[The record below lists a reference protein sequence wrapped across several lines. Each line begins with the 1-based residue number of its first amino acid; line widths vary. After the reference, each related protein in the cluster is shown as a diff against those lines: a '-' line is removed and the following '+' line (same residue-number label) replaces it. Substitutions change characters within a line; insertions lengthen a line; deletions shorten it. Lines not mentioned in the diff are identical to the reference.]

1 MANAQIVDF
10 PIVYCNESFCK
21 ISGYNRAEVMQK
33 SCRCSFMYGEL
44 TDKETIARIE
54 ECLEGQICDQFEILL
69 YKKNKTPLWLLLQ
82 IAPIKNERDLVV
94 LFLLTFRDITALKQP
109 IETDDVKGGL
119 SKFAKLARSVTRS
132 RSVLVSQFSS
142 HLPALKDST
151 LPVATK
157 QSHLGHRRREIYGVA
172 TGGRDVVA
180 GPAAAGG
187 LMVLSTPMM
196 SLSGDVMP
204 QYRQEAPKTPPHI
217 LLHYCAFKAIWDWI
231 ILCLTFYTAIMVP
244 YNVAFK
250 NKTSEDVFLLV
261 VDTIVDVIF
270 FIDIVLNFHTTF
282 VGAGGEVVSDPK
294 VIRMNYLKSWFIID
308 LLSCLPYDVFNAF
321 DHDEDGIGSLFS
333 ALKVVRLLRLG
344 RVVRKLDRYLEYG
357 AAMLILLLCFYML
370 VAHWL
375 ACVWYSIG
383 RSDADAGV
391 QYSWLW
397 KLANVTQSPYSYLW
411 TNASTAPE
419 LVAGPPR
426 RTMYV
431 TALYFTM
438 TCMTS
443 VGFGNVAAETD
454 NEKIFTICMMIIA
467 ALLYATIFGHV
478 TTIIQ
483 QMTSATA
490 KYHDMLNNVREFMKL
505 HEVPKALSERVMDYV
520 VSTWAMTKGLDTD
533 KVLNY
538 CPKDMKADICVHLNR
553 KVFNEHPA
561 FRLAS
566 DGCLRALA
574 MHFTMSHSAPGDLL
588 YHTGE
593 SIDSLCFIVTGS
605 LEVIQDDE
613 VVAILG
619 KGDVFGDSFWKDSAV
634 GQSAANVRALTYCD
648 LHTIKRDKLLEV
660 LDFYQAFANSFARNL
675 ILTYNLRHRLIFR
688 KVADVRREKELAER
702 RKNEPQLDQSQ
713 DHLVRKIFSRFKTDG
728 EPQISISQIARASN
742 RSNQDSDEE
751 LTVSVLPPWPSFRFR
766 RERHAADVEKG
777 DEKEEKISSGS
788 LVRKVVAAPAEPEA
802 SGPGRPRA
810 SKWGRLLGS
819 SSLDSGSDGG
829 SGPETFKRSL
839 SHRGDSGGGGSG
851 SRFGG
856 GGSGGP
862 SSMMVGGLGVGLSS
876 GGVGSNKV
884 FPKLGKLTGVTIEE
898 DVESKEMSSG
908 GGGSST
914 ALALHDSSKQSALQM
929 RRLESYDGGL
939 IGQSGHD
946 REILAAVL
954 EVKVDLKLEVQRV
967 NQRLAK
973 IEDLLAQIVT
983 RLPAPTT
990 PVTPSPTPTPT
1001 PSPVP
1006 PPAPPPANLL
1016 MTTGSSPFALA
1027 LARSQ
1032 AAAVA
1037 GPSGMSSSSGAGS
1050 PQQQLTCSGGGGQG
1064 PTSPQTPTSAQASS
1078 SSPDSRPPSVSA
1090 TTQTSARERNWVLI
1104 RNWVRAGVL
1113 YRHKCEPSPST
1124 TPKEKEPQHHHQQQ
1138 QPTPSTPGCSSFA
1151 TTASSSST
1159 SSPALTAS
1167 QQISVIAASSPSRA
1181 HQQLQISASSAMS
1194 SPSITRSPGSKAPTP
1209 PPHHPHHAH
1218 HHHHHHQ
1225 YHQYGGSTLQ
1235 QQPITTTT
1243 TTTSSSSS
1251 GAGGGGGVR
1260 EPLLERLLSH
1270 HRQQQQQQ
1278 QETAADQQPSTSYGG
1293 GGDGQATLGA
1303 TSSTSSSGALGPLLL
1318 RKRRSKSRSK
1328 GAAPL
1333 APLASQPVSPTEPTE
1348 TTQMLP
1354 PEPSGPGGDDGA
1366 GAGGGGGDEPMLRPS
1381 SSSATRTPTGT
1392 SASEEPPKKRQ
1403 APRPNREYL

>member
-1 MANAQIVDF
+1 MTDDPSIFADSSFLLANAQIVDF
-10 PIVYCNESFCK
+10 PIVYCNESFVK
-21 ISGYNRAEVMQK
+21 ISGYNRAEVRVMQK
-33 SCRCSFMYGEL
+33 SCRCGFMYGEL

-54 ECLEGQICDQFEILL
+54 ECLEGQIHDQFEILL
-69 YKKNKTPLWLLLQ
+69 YKKTKTPLWLLLQ

-109 IETDDVKGGL
+109 IETDDSKGGL

-142 HLPALKDST
+142 HLPALKDT
-151 LPVATK
+151 PVPTTAK
-157 QSHLGHRRREIYGVA
+157 QSHLGHMI
-172 TGGRDVVA
+172 
-180 GPAAAGG
+180 
-187 LMVLSTPMM
+187 

-250 NKTSEDVFLLV
+250 NKTSEDVSLLV
-261 VDTIVDVIF
+261 VDSIVDVIF

-294 VIRMNYLKSWFIID
+294 VIRMNYLKSWFVID

-375 ACVWYSIG
+375 ACIWYSIG
-383 RSDADAGV
+383 RSDADNGV

-419 LVAGPPR
+419 LVAGPSR

-443 VGFGNVAAETD
+443 VGFGNVAAESD

-619 KGDVFGDSFWKDSAV
+619 KGDVFGDSFWTNPTI

-648 LHTIKRDKLLEV
+648 LHTIKRDRLLEV

-675 ILTYNLRHRLIFR
+675 ILTYNLSHRLIFR

-702 RKNEPQLDQSQ
+702 RKNEPQLDQAQ
-713 DHLVRKIFSRFKTDG
+713 DHLVRKIFSRFKSDG
-728 EPQISISQIARASN
+728 ESPIGVTRTVSGRSQ
-742 RSNQDSDEE
+742 QDSDEE
-751 LTVSVLPPWPSFRFR
+751 LTVNVLPPWPSFRFR
-766 RERHAADVEKG
+766 REKHTADIEKG
-777 DEKEEKISSGS
+777 DSKEAKDGETSHAKRLSTAEEGGTT
-788 LVRKVVAAPAEPEA
+788 VAKTR
-802 SGPGRPRA
+802 PG
-810 SKWGRLLGS
+810 KWGRLLGS
-819 SSLDSGSDGG
+819 SSLDTGSESGTVGD
-829 SGPETFKRSL
+829 TFKRSL
-839 SHRGDSGGGGSG
+839 SARDS
-851 SRFGG
+851 R
-856 GGSGGP
+856 P
-862 SSMMVGGLGVGLSS
+862 SSSA
-876 GGVGSNKV
+876 NKV
-884 FPKLGKLTGVTIEE
+884 FPKLGKLGGTIEE
-898 DVESKEMSSG
+898 G
-908 GGGSST
+908 GDNENQKDAQPQQAQQQQQQQQQILSV
-914 ALALHDSSKQSALQM
+914 DSKQLQL

-939 IGQSGHD
+939 ITQQPSHE

-973 IEDLLAQIVT
+973 IEDMLQALMNK
-983 RLPAPTT
+983 LP
-990 PVTPSPTPTPT
+990 
-1001 PSPVP
+1001 
-1006 PPAPPPANLL
+1006 
-1016 MTTGSSPFALA
+1016 
-1027 LARSQ
+1027 
-1032 AAAVA
+1032 VA
-1037 GPSGMSSSSGAGS
+1037 GSGTSSSGGS
-1050 PQQQLTCSGGGGQG
+1050 SGSSQQQKIPSFGLSGVQSQ
-1064 PTSPQTPTSAQASS
+1064 SPVISSAVTLVQ
-1078 SSPDSRPPSVSA
+1078 SA
-1090 TTQTSARERNWVLI
+1090 TQTNE
-1104 RNWVRAGVL
+1104 
-1113 YRHKCEPSPST
+1113 YKPSIATTSTST
-1124 TPKEKEPQHHHQQQ
+1124 TPSEGYREQSTATERMSKSGQEHH
-1138 QPTPSTPGCSSFA
+1138 
-1151 TTASSSST
+1151 
-1159 SSPALTAS
+1159 
-1167 QQISVIAASSPSRA
+1167 
-1181 HQQLQISASSAMS
+1181 
-1194 SPSITRSPGSKAPTP
+1194 
-1209 PPHHPHHAH
+1209 H

-1225 YHQYGGSTLQ
+1225 
-1235 QQPITTTT
+1235 
-1243 TTTSSSSS
+1243 SSSSRD
-1251 GAGGGGGVR
+1251 VNK
-1260 EPLLERLLSH
+1260 ELLERLT
-1270 HRQQQQQQ
+1270 Q
-1278 QETAADQQPSTSYGG
+1278 ASTSR
-1293 GGDGQATLGA
+1293 GDD
-1303 TSSTSSSGALGPLLL
+1303 SNALGPLIL
-1318 RKRRSKSRSK
+1318 RKRRSKSRNK

-1333 APLASQPVSPTEPTE
+1333 APLATQPMSPSEATE
-1348 TTQMLP
+1348 TTQMLECTDDRDLSGGPTDRTVADRTAERSDRKRP
-1354 PEPSGPGGDDGA
+1354 P
-1366 GAGGGGGDEPMLRPS
+1366 
-1381 SSSATRTPTGT
+1381 
-1392 SASEEPPKKRQ
+1392 
-1403 APRPNREYL
+1403 PRPREYL

>member
-1 MANAQIVDF
+1 MPGGRRGLVAPQNTFLENIIRRSSSQPDSSFLLANAQIVDF

-33 SCRCSFMYGEL
+33 SCRCGFMYGEL
-44 TDKETIARIE
+44 TDKDTIARIE
-54 ECLEGQICDQFEILL
+54 ECLEGQIHDQFEILL

-109 IETDDVKGGL
+109 IEADDSKGGL

-142 HLPALKDST
+142 HLPALKDT
-151 LPVATK
+151 ALPTTAK
-157 QSHLGHRRREIYGVA
+157 QSHLAH
-172 TGGRDVVA
+172 
-180 GPAAAGG
+180 
-187 LMVLSTPMM
+187 MM

-250 NKTSEDVFLLV
+250 NKTSEDVSLLV
-261 VDTIVDVIF
+261 VDSIVDVIF

-282 VGAGGEVVSDPK
+282 VGPGGEVVSDPK

-375 ACVWYSIG
+375 ACVWYVTLRYSIG
-383 RSDADAGV
+383 RSDADNGV

-411 TNASTAPE
+411 TNTSTAPE
-419 LVAGPPR
+419 LIAGPSR

-619 KGDVFGDSFWKDSAV
+619 KGDVFGDSFWTNPSV

-648 LHTIKRDKLLEV
+648 LHTIKRDRLLEV

-675 ILTYNLRHRLIFR
+675 VLTYNLSHRLIFR

-702 RKNEPQLDQSQ
+702 RKNEPQLDQAQ

-728 EPQISISQIARASN
+728 DAQIGVSRAANGRSQ
-742 RSNQDSDEE
+742 QDSDEE
-751 LTVSVLPPWPSFRFR
+751 LTVNVLPPWPSFRFR
-766 RERHAADVEKG
+766 RERHNADVEKG
-777 DEKEEKISSGS
+777 DGKDGKDGKEGESSHA
-788 LVRKVVAAPAEPEA
+788 RKLSTADENTAVK
-802 SGPGRPRA
+802 GRA
-810 SKWGRLLGS
+810 GKWGRLLGS
-819 SSLDSGSDGG
+819 SSLDSGSETGTGVD
-829 SGPETFKRSL
+829 TFKRSL
-839 SHRGDSGGGGSG
+839 SARDT
-851 SRFGG
+851 R
-856 GGSGGP
+856 P
-862 SSMMVGGLGVGLSS
+862 SSSA
-876 GGVGSNKV
+876 GSNKV
-884 FPKLGKLTGVTIEE
+884 FPKFGKLTGTIEE
-898 DVESKEMSSG
+898 SGDAENVKE
-908 GGGSST
+908 T
-914 ALALHDSSKQSALQM
+914 QQQQQNAADSKQLQL
-929 RRLESYDGGL
+929 RRLESYDDGL
-939 IGQSGHD
+939 ITTQPSHD

-973 IEDLLAQIVT
+973 IEDMLQTLMT
-983 RLPAPTT
+983 RLPAAT
-990 PVTPSPTPTPT
+990 PPQQKGSNNFSTGGSG
-1001 PSPVP
+1001 
-1006 PPAPPPANLL
+1006 
-1016 MTTGSSPFALA
+1016 GSS
-1027 LARSQ
+1027 Q
-1032 AAAVA
+1032 I
-1037 GPSGMSSSSGAGS
+1037 
-1050 PQQQLTCSGGGGQG
+1050 Q
-1064 PTSPQTPTSAQASS
+1064 PTSQPQ
-1078 SSPDSRPPSVSA
+1078 
-1090 TTQTSARERNWVLI
+1090 
-1104 RNWVRAGVL
+1104 
-1113 YRHKCEPSPST
+1113 
-1124 TPKEKEPQHHHQQQ
+1124 
-1138 QPTPSTPGCSSFA
+1138 
-1151 TTASSSST
+1151 ST
-1159 SSPALTAS
+1159 SSCQQGSQATQTPGGSTEQKISIATAS
-1167 QQISVIAASSPSRA
+1167 TSTTEGYREQGTTTERSSK
-1181 HQQLQISASSAMS
+1181 LQE
-1194 SPSITRSPGSKAPTP
+1194 
-1209 PPHHPHHAH
+1209 HHH

-1225 YHQYGGSTLQ
+1225 SQ
-1235 QQPITTTT
+1235 QSDRLKDSSSDYK
-1243 TTTSSSSS
+1243 TSS
-1251 GAGGGGGVR
+1251 R
-1260 EPLLERLLSH
+1260 EMSKELLERLA
-1270 HRQQQQQQ
+1270 Q
-1278 QETAADQQPSTSYGG
+1278 ASTSR
-1293 GGDGQATLGA
+1293 GDDG
-1303 TSSTSSSGALGPLLL
+1303 TSLGPLIL
-1318 RKRRSKSRSK
+1318 RKRRSKSRNK

-1333 APLASQPVSPTEPTE
+1333 APLASQPISPSEATE
-1348 TTQMLP
+1348 TTQMLECTDDREQNTTTTDRSDRSDRKRP
-1354 PEPSGPGGDDGA
+1354 P
-1366 GAGGGGGDEPMLRPS
+1366 
-1381 SSSATRTPTGT
+1381 
-1392 SASEEPPKKRQ
+1392 
-1403 APRPNREYL
+1403 PRPREYL

>member
-1 MANAQIVDF
+1 
-10 PIVYCNESFCK
+10 
-21 ISGYNRAEVMQK
+21 MQK
-33 SCRCSFMYGEL
+33 SCRCGFMYGEL
-44 TDKETIARIE
+44 TDKDTIARIE
-54 ECLEGQICDQFEILL
+54 ECLEGQIHDQFEILL

-109 IETDDVKGGL
+109 IEADDSKGGL

-142 HLPALKDST
+142 HLPALKDT
-151 LPVATK
+151 ALPTTAK
-157 QSHLGHRRREIYGVA
+157 QSHLAH
-172 TGGRDVVA
+172 
-180 GPAAAGG
+180 
-187 LMVLSTPMM
+187 MM

-250 NKTSEDVFLLV
+250 NKTSEDVSLLV
-261 VDTIVDVIF
+261 VDSIVDVIF

-282 VGAGGEVVSDPK
+282 VGPGGEVVSDPK

-375 ACVWYSIG
+375 ACVWYVTLRYSIG
-383 RSDADAGV
+383 RSDADNGV

-411 TNASTAPE
+411 TNTSTAPE
-419 LVAGPPR
+419 LIAGPSR

-619 KGDVFGDSFWKDSAV
+619 KGDVFGDSFWTNPSV

-648 LHTIKRDKLLEV
+648 LHTIKRDRLLEV

-675 ILTYNLRHRLIFR
+675 VLTYNLSHRLIFR

-702 RKNEPQLDQSQ
+702 RKNEPQLDQAQ

-728 EPQISISQIARASN
+728 DAQIGVSRAANGRSQ
-742 RSNQDSDEE
+742 QDSDEE
-751 LTVSVLPPWPSFRFR
+751 LTVNVLPPWPSFRFR
-766 RERHAADVEKG
+766 RERHNADVEKG
-777 DEKEEKISSGS
+777 DGKDGKDGKEGESSHA
-788 LVRKVVAAPAEPEA
+788 RKLSTADENIAVK
-802 SGPGRPRA
+802 GRA
-810 SKWGRLLGS
+810 GKWGRLLGS
-819 SSLDSGSDGG
+819 SSLDSGSETGTGVD
-829 SGPETFKRSL
+829 TFKRSL
-839 SHRGDSGGGGSG
+839 SARDT
-851 SRFGG
+851 R
-856 GGSGGP
+856 P
-862 SSMMVGGLGVGLSS
+862 SSSA
-876 GGVGSNKV
+876 GSNKV
-884 FPKLGKLTGVTIEE
+884 FPKFGKLTGTIEE
-898 DVESKEMSSG
+898 SGDAENVKE
-908 GGGSST
+908 T
-914 ALALHDSSKQSALQM
+914 QQQQQNAADSKQLQL
-929 RRLESYDGGL
+929 RRLESYDDGL
-939 IGQSGHD
+939 ITTQPSHD

-973 IEDLLAQIVT
+973 IEDMLQTLMT
-983 RLPAPTT
+983 RLPAAT
-990 PVTPSPTPTPT
+990 PPQQKGSNNFSTGGSG
-1001 PSPVP
+1001 
-1006 PPAPPPANLL
+1006 
-1016 MTTGSSPFALA
+1016 GSS
-1027 LARSQ
+1027 Q
-1032 AAAVA
+1032 I
-1037 GPSGMSSSSGAGS
+1037 
-1050 PQQQLTCSGGGGQG
+1050 Q
-1064 PTSPQTPTSAQASS
+1064 PTSQPQ
-1078 SSPDSRPPSVSA
+1078 
-1090 TTQTSARERNWVLI
+1090 
-1104 RNWVRAGVL
+1104 
-1113 YRHKCEPSPST
+1113 
-1124 TPKEKEPQHHHQQQ
+1124 
-1138 QPTPSTPGCSSFA
+1138 
-1151 TTASSSST
+1151 
-1159 SSPALTAS
+1159 
-1167 QQISVIAASSPSRA
+1167 
-1181 HQQLQISASSAMS
+1181 SASSCQQGSQATQTPGGSTEQKISIATASTSTTEGYREQGTTTERS
-1194 SPSITRSPGSKAPTP
+1194 SKSQE
-1209 PPHHPHHAH
+1209 HHH

-1225 YHQYGGSTLQ
+1225 SQ
-1235 QQPITTTT
+1235 QSDRLKDSSSDYK
-1243 TTTSSSSS
+1243 TSS
-1251 GAGGGGGVR
+1251 R
-1260 EPLLERLLSH
+1260 EMSKELLERLA
-1270 HRQQQQQQ
+1270 Q
-1278 QETAADQQPSTSYGG
+1278 ASTSR
-1293 GGDGQATLGA
+1293 GDDG
-1303 TSSTSSSGALGPLLL
+1303 TSLGPLIL
-1318 RKRRSKSRSK
+1318 RKRRSKSRNK

-1333 APLASQPVSPTEPTE
+1333 APLASQPISPSEATE
-1348 TTQMLP
+1348 TTQMLECTDDREQNTTATDRSDRSDRKRP
-1354 PEPSGPGGDDGA
+1354 P
-1366 GAGGGGGDEPMLRPS
+1366 
-1381 SSSATRTPTGT
+1381 
-1392 SASEEPPKKRQ
+1392 
-1403 APRPNREYL
+1403 PRPREYL

>member
-1 MANAQIVDF
+1 MPGGRRGLVAPQNTFLENIIRRSSSQPDSSFLLANAQIVDF

-33 SCRCSFMYGEL
+33 SCRCGFMYGEL

-54 ECLEGQICDQFEILL
+54 ECLEGQIHDQFEILL

-109 IETDDVKGGL
+109 IEADDSKGGL
-119 SKFAKLARSVTRS
+119 SKFAKLARTVTRS

-142 HLPALKDST
+142 HLPALKDSA
-151 LPVATK
+151 LPTTTK
-157 QSHLGHRRREIYGVA
+157 QSHLAHML
-172 TGGRDVVA
+172 T
-180 GPAAAGG
+180 
-187 LMVLSTPMM
+187 
-196 SLSGDVMP
+196 LSGDVMP

-250 NKTSEDVFLLV
+250 NKTSEDVSLLV
-261 VDTIVDVIF
+261 VDSIVDVIF

-282 VGAGGEVVSDPK
+282 VGPGGEVVSDPK
-294 VIRMNYLKSWFIID
+294 VIRMNYLKSWFVID

-383 RSDADAGV
+383 RSDADNGV

-411 TNASTAPE
+411 TNTSTAPE
-419 LVAGPPR
+419 LVAGPSR

-593 SIDSLCFIVTGS
+593 SIDSLCFIITGS
-605 LEVIQDDE
+605 LEVIQDEE

-619 KGDVFGDSFWKDSAV
+619 KGDVFGDSFWTNPSV

-648 LHTIKRDKLLEV
+648 LHTIKRDRLLEV

-675 ILTYNLRHRLIFR
+675 VLTYNLSHRLIFR

-702 RKNEPQLDQSQ
+702 RKNEPQMDQAQ
-713 DHLVRKIFSRFKTDG
+713 DHLVRKIFSRF
-728 EPQISISQIARASN
+728 
-742 RSNQDSDEE
+742 
-751 LTVSVLPPWPSFRFR
+751 R
-766 RERHAADVEKG
+766 RERHTADVEKG
-777 DEKEEKISSGS
+777 DGKDAKDGKEGESSHS
-788 LVRKVVAAPAEPEA
+788 RKLSTADENTAAK
-802 SGPGRPRA
+802 PRTG
-810 SKWGRLLGS
+810 KWGRLLGS
-819 SSLDSGSDGG
+819 ASLDSGSDTG
-829 SGPETFKRSL
+829 SGADTFKRSL
-839 SHRGDSGGGGSG
+839 SARDA
-851 SRFGG
+851 R
-856 GGSGGP
+856 P
-862 SSMMVGGLGVGLSS
+862 SSS
-876 GGVGSNKV
+876 GGSNKV
-884 FPKLGKLTGVTIEE
+884 FPKFGKLAGTIEE
-898 DVESKEMSSG
+898 SGDGESGKEISQQPQQPQPPQPS
-908 GGGSST
+908 
-914 ALALHDSSKQSALQM
+914 AADSKQLQL
-929 RRLESYDGGL
+929 RRLESYDDGL
-939 IGQSGHD
+939 ITSQPSHD

-973 IEDLLAQIVT
+973 IEDMLQMLLT
-983 RLPAPTT
+983 RMPTI
-990 PVTPSPTPTPT
+990 SPQQQQQKPGG
-1001 PSPVP
+1001 
-1006 PPAPPPANLL
+1006 NN
-1016 MTTGSSPFALA
+1016 G
-1027 LARSQ
+1027 
-1032 AAAVA
+1032 
-1037 GPSGMSSSSGAGS
+1037 SSGAGQPS
-1050 PQQQLTCSGGGGQG
+1050 SQAPSSQQGS
-1064 PTSPQTPTSAQASS
+1064 QA
-1078 SSPDSRPPSVSA
+1078 
-1090 TTQTSARERNWVLI
+1090 TQTTGGNGIGEQKLSIA
-1104 RNWVRAGVL
+1104 
-1113 YRHKCEPSPST
+1113 
-1124 TPKEKEPQHHHQQQ
+1124 
-1138 QPTPSTPGCSSFA
+1138 
-1151 TTASSSST
+1151 TASTSTMAGEGYREQGTTTERSSK
-1159 SSPALTAS
+1159 S
-1167 QQISVIAASSPSRA
+1167 QE
-1181 HQQLQISASSAMS
+1181 
-1194 SPSITRSPGSKAPTP
+1194 
-1209 PPHHPHHAH
+1209 HHH

-1225 YHQYGGSTLQ
+1225 QSSDRLKDSDYK
-1235 QQPITTTT
+1235 
-1243 TTTSSSSS
+1243 SSS
-1251 GAGGGGGVR
+1251 R
-1260 EPLLERLLSH
+1260 EVSKELLERLA
-1270 HRQQQQQQ
+1270 Q
-1278 QETAADQQPSTSYGG
+1278 ASTSRS
-1293 GGDGQATLGA
+1293 DDAA
-1303 TSSTSSSGALGPLLL
+1303 PLGPLIL
-1318 RKRRSKSRSK
+1318 RKRRSKSRNK

-1333 APLASQPVSPTEPTE
+1333 APLASQPISPSEATE
-1348 TTQMLP
+1348 TTQMLECTDDREPQSSREQQAERSDRKRP
-1354 PEPSGPGGDDGA
+1354 P
-1366 GAGGGGGDEPMLRPS
+1366 
-1381 SSSATRTPTGT
+1381 
-1392 SASEEPPKKRQ
+1392 
-1403 APRPNREYL
+1403 PRPREYL

>member
-1 MANAQIVDF
+1 MIHGFADSSFLLANAQIVDF

-33 SCRCSFMYGEL
+33 SCRCGFMYGDL

-54 ECLEGQICDQFEILL
+54 ECLESQIHDQFEILL

-109 IETDDVKGGL
+109 IETDDSKGGL

-142 HLPALKDST
+142 HIPAVKDT
-151 LPVATK
+151 LPTTTK
-157 QSHLGHRRREIYGVA
+157 QSHLAHYQCA
-172 TGGRDVVA
+172 Q
-180 GPAAAGG
+180 
-187 LMVLSTPMM
+187 MM

-250 NKTSEDVFLLV
+250 NKTSEDVSLLV
-261 VDTIVDVIF
+261 VDSIVDVIF

-375 ACVWYSIG
+375 ACIWYSIG
-383 RSDADAGV
+383 RSDADGGV

-411 TNASTAPE
+411 TNASTIPE
-419 LVAGPPR
+419 LVAGPSR

-648 LHTIKRDKLLEV
+648 LHTIKRDRLLEV

-675 ILTYNLRHRLIFR
+675 VLTYNLRHRLIFR

-702 RKNEPQLDQSQ
+702 RKNEPQLDQTQ
-713 DHLVRKIFSRFKTDG
+713 DHLVRKIFSR
-728 EPQISISQIARASN
+728 
-742 RSNQDSDEE
+742 
-751 LTVSVLPPWPSFRFR
+751 
-766 RERHAADVEKG
+766 
-777 DEKEEKISSGS
+777 
-788 LVRKVVAAPAEPEA
+788 
-802 SGPGRPRA
+802 
-810 SKWGRLLGS
+810 
-819 SSLDSGSDGG
+819 
-829 SGPETFKRSL
+829 
-839 SHRGDSGGGGSG
+839 
-851 SRFGG
+851 
-856 GGSGGP
+856 
-862 SSMMVGGLGVGLSS
+862 
-876 GGVGSNKV
+876 
-884 FPKLGKLTGVTIEE
+884 
-898 DVESKEMSSG
+898 
-908 GGGSST
+908 
-914 ALALHDSSKQSALQM
+914 
-929 RRLESYDGGL
+929 YDL
-939 IGQSGHD
+939 NH
-946 REILAAVL
+946 
-954 EVKVDLKLEVQRV
+954 
-967 NQRLAK
+967 
-973 IEDLLAQIVT
+973 
-983 RLPAPTT
+983 
-990 PVTPSPTPTPT
+990 
-1001 PSPVP
+1001 
-1006 PPAPPPANLL
+1006 
-1016 MTTGSSPFALA
+1016 
-1027 LARSQ
+1027 
-1032 AAAVA
+1032 
-1037 GPSGMSSSSGAGS
+1037 
-1050 PQQQLTCSGGGGQG
+1050 
-1064 PTSPQTPTSAQASS
+1064 
-1078 SSPDSRPPSVSA
+1078 
-1090 TTQTSARERNWVLI
+1090 
-1104 RNWVRAGVL
+1104 
-1113 YRHKCEPSPST
+1113 
-1124 TPKEKEPQHHHQQQ
+1124 HHHQ
-1138 QPTPSTPGCSSFA
+1138 
-1151 TTASSSST
+1151 
-1159 SSPALTAS
+1159 
-1167 QQISVIAASSPSRA
+1167 
-1181 HQQLQISASSAMS
+1181 
-1194 SPSITRSPGSKAPTP
+1194 
-1209 PPHHPHHAH
+1209 H
-1218 HHHHHHQ
+1218 HHHHNYFH
-1225 YHQYGGSTLQ
+1225 
-1235 QQPITTTT
+1235 
-1243 TTTSSSSS
+1243 
-1251 GAGGGGGVR
+1251 
-1260 EPLLERLLSH
+1260 
-1270 HRQQQQQQ
+1270 
-1278 QETAADQQPSTSYGG
+1278 ETFKFNKNYIC
-1293 GGDGQATLGA
+1293 
-1303 TSSTSSSGALGPLLL
+1303 
-1318 RKRRSKSRSK
+1318 K
-1328 GAAPL
+1328 
-1333 APLASQPVSPTEPTE
+1333 
-1348 TTQMLP
+1348 
-1354 PEPSGPGGDDGA
+1354 
-1366 GAGGGGGDEPMLRPS
+1366 
-1381 SSSATRTPTGT
+1381 
-1392 SASEEPPKKRQ
+1392 
-1403 APRPNREYL
+1403 Y

>member
-1 MANAQIVDF
+1 MPGGRRGLVAPQNTFLENIIRRSSSQPDSSFLLANAQIVDF

-33 SCRCSFMYGEL
+33 SCRCGFMYGEL

-54 ECLEGQICDQFEILL
+54 ECLEGQIHDQFEILL
-69 YKKNKTPLWLLLQ
+69 YKKNSAPRGMSSTGSQKSARKTHHVNKRRHTYKDRRTIPGPKGGHFQRTLFNLPPSLDFKTPLWLLLQ

-109 IETDDVKGGL
+109 IEADDTKGGL

-142 HLPALKDST
+142 HLPALKDT
-151 LPVATK
+151 AIPTTGK
-157 QSHLGHRRREIYGVA
+157 QSHLAH
-172 TGGRDVVA
+172 
-180 GPAAAGG
+180 
-187 LMVLSTPMM
+187 MM

-250 NKTSEDVFLLV
+250 NKTSEDVSLLV
-261 VDTIVDVIF
+261 VDSIVDVIF

-282 VGAGGEVVSDPK
+282 VGPGGEVVSDPK

-375 ACVWYSIG
+375 ACVWYVTLRYSIG
-383 RSDADAGV
+383 RSDADNGV

-411 TNASTAPE
+411 TNTSTAPE
-419 LVAGPPR
+419 LVAGPSR

-619 KGDVFGDSFWKDSAV
+619 KGDVFGDSFWTNPSV

-648 LHTIKRDKLLEV
+648 LHTIKRDRLLEV

-675 ILTYNLRHRLIFR
+675 VLTYNLSHRLIFR

-702 RKNEPQLDQSQ
+702 RKNEPQLDQAQ
-713 DHLVRKIFSRFKTDG
+713 DHLVRKIFSRF
-728 EPQISISQIARASN
+728 
-742 RSNQDSDEE
+742 
-751 LTVSVLPPWPSFRFR
+751 R
-766 RERHAADVEKG
+766 RERHTPDVEKG
-777 DEKEEKISSGS
+777 DGKDGKDGKEGESSHS
-788 LVRKVVAAPAEPEA
+788 RKLSTTEETTAAKPR
-802 SGPGRPRA
+802 PG
-810 SKWGRLLGS
+810 KWGRLLGS
-819 SSLDSGSDGG
+819 ASLDSGSETGTGTD
-829 SGPETFKRSL
+829 TFKRSL
-839 SHRGDSGGGGSG
+839 SARDARPGS
-851 SRFGG
+851 SA
-856 GGSGGP
+856 
-862 SSMMVGGLGVGLSS
+862 
-876 GGVGSNKV
+876 GSNKV
-884 FPKLGKLTGVTIEE
+884 FPKFGKLSGTIEE
-898 DVESKEMSSG
+898 AGDTE
-908 GGGSST
+908 T
-914 ALALHDSSKQSALQM
+914 AKDSQQQQQLQLQQQQQQQQQTAAADSKQLQL
-929 RRLESYDGGL
+929 RRLESYDDGL
-939 IGQSGHD
+939 ITTQPSHD

-973 IEDLLAQIVT
+973 IEDILQTLMN
-983 RLPAPTT
+983 RLPAISPAQ
-990 PVTPSPTPTPT
+990 PKVTFASGT
-1001 PSPVP
+1001 
-1006 PPAPPPANLL
+1006 N
-1016 MTTGSSPFALA
+1016 GSASSQPGQAQTSSSCQQG
-1027 LARSQ
+1027 SQ
-1032 AAAVA
+1032 ATQT
-1037 GPSGMSSSSGAGS
+1037 SSSSGVNVEQKVTIA
-1050 PQQQLTCSGGGGQG
+1050 
-1064 PTSPQTPTSAQASS
+1064 
-1078 SSPDSRPPSVSA
+1078 
-1090 TTQTSARERNWVLI
+1090 
-1104 RNWVRAGVL
+1104 
-1113 YRHKCEPSPST
+1113 
-1124 TPKEKEPQHHHQQQ
+1124 
-1138 QPTPSTPGCSSFA
+1138 
-1151 TTASSSST
+1151 TASVATMVSDGYREQGT
-1159 SSPALTAS
+1159 ITER
-1167 QQISVIAASSPSRA
+1167 ISKP
-1181 HQQLQISASSAMS
+1181 QE
-1194 SPSITRSPGSKAPTP
+1194 
-1209 PPHHPHHAH
+1209 PHHH

-1225 YHQYGGSTLQ
+1225 SQ
-1235 QQPITTTT
+1235 QSERLKDTEYK
-1243 TTTSSSSS
+1243 SSS
-1251 GAGGGGGVR
+1251 R
-1260 EPLLERLLSH
+1260 EVSKELLERLA
-1270 HRQQQQQQ
+1270 Q
-1278 QETAADQQPSTSYGG
+1278 ASTSR
-1293 GGDGQATLGA
+1293 GDD
-1303 TSSTSSSGALGPLLL
+1303 STPLGPLIL
-1318 RKRRSKSRSK
+1318 RKRRSKSRNK

-1333 APLASQPVSPTEPTE
+1333 APLATQPISPSEATE
-1348 TTQMLP
+1348 TTQMLECTDDR
-1354 PEPSGPGGDDGA
+1354 EPSTADRSDRK
-1366 GAGGGGGDEPMLRPS
+1366 RP
-1381 SSSATRTPTGT
+1381 P
-1392 SASEEPPKKRQ
+1392 
-1403 APRPNREYL
+1403 PRPREYL

>member
-1 MANAQIVDF
+1 MPGGRRGLVAPQNTFLENIIRRSSSQPDSSFLLANAQIVDF

-33 SCRCSFMYGEL
+33 SCRCGFMYGEL
-44 TDKETIARIE
+44 TDKDTIARIE
-54 ECLEGQICDQFEILL
+54 ECLEGQIHDQFEILL

-109 IETDDVKGGL
+109 IEADDSKGGL

-142 HLPALKDST
+142 HLPALKDT
-151 LPVATK
+151 ALPTTAK
-157 QSHLGHRRREIYGVA
+157 QSHLAH
-172 TGGRDVVA
+172 
-180 GPAAAGG
+180 
-187 LMVLSTPMM
+187 MM

-250 NKTSEDVFLLV
+250 NKTSEDVSLLV
-261 VDTIVDVIF
+261 VDSIVDVIF

-282 VGAGGEVVSDPK
+282 VGPGGEVVSDPK

-383 RSDADAGV
+383 RSDADNGV

-411 TNASTAPE
+411 TNTSTAPE
-419 LVAGPPR
+419 LIAGPSR

-619 KGDVFGDSFWKDSAV
+619 KGDVFGDSFWTNPSV

-648 LHTIKRDKLLEV
+648 LHTIKRDRLLEV

-675 ILTYNLRHRLIFR
+675 VLTYNLSHRLIFR

-702 RKNEPQLDQSQ
+702 RKNEPQLDQAQ

-728 EPQISISQIARASN
+728 DAQIGVSRAANGRSQ
-742 RSNQDSDEE
+742 QDSDEE
-751 LTVSVLPPWPSFRFR
+751 LTVNVLPPWPSFRFR
-766 RERHAADVEKG
+766 RERHNADVEKG
-777 DEKEEKISSGS
+777 DGKDGKDGKEGESSHA
-788 LVRKVVAAPAEPEA
+788 RKLSTADENTAVK
-802 SGPGRPRA
+802 GRA
-810 SKWGRLLGS
+810 GKWGRLLGS
-819 SSLDSGSDGG
+819 SSLDSGSETGTGVD
-829 SGPETFKRSL
+829 TFKRSL
-839 SHRGDSGGGGSG
+839 SARDT
-851 SRFGG
+851 R
-856 GGSGGP
+856 P
-862 SSMMVGGLGVGLSS
+862 SSSA
-876 GGVGSNKV
+876 GSNKV
-884 FPKLGKLTGVTIEE
+884 FPKFGKLTGTIEE
-898 DVESKEMSSG
+898 SGDAENVKE
-908 GGGSST
+908 T
-914 ALALHDSSKQSALQM
+914 QQQQQNAADSKQLQL
-929 RRLESYDGGL
+929 RRLESYDDGL
-939 IGQSGHD
+939 ITTQPSHD

-973 IEDLLAQIVT
+973 IEDMLQTLMT
-983 RLPAPTT
+983 RLPAAT
-990 PVTPSPTPTPT
+990 PPQQKGSNNFSTGGSG
-1001 PSPVP
+1001 
-1006 PPAPPPANLL
+1006 
-1016 MTTGSSPFALA
+1016 GSS
-1027 LARSQ
+1027 Q
-1032 AAAVA
+1032 I
-1037 GPSGMSSSSGAGS
+1037 
-1050 PQQQLTCSGGGGQG
+1050 Q
-1064 PTSPQTPTSAQASS
+1064 PTSQPQ
-1078 SSPDSRPPSVSA
+1078 
-1090 TTQTSARERNWVLI
+1090 
-1104 RNWVRAGVL
+1104 
-1113 YRHKCEPSPST
+1113 
-1124 TPKEKEPQHHHQQQ
+1124 
-1138 QPTPSTPGCSSFA
+1138 
-1151 TTASSSST
+1151 
-1159 SSPALTAS
+1159 
-1167 QQISVIAASSPSRA
+1167 
-1181 HQQLQISASSAMS
+1181 SASSCQQGSQATQTPGGSTEQKISIATASTSTTEGYREQGTTTERS
-1194 SPSITRSPGSKAPTP
+1194 SKSQE
-1209 PPHHPHHAH
+1209 HHH

-1225 YHQYGGSTLQ
+1225 SQ
-1235 QQPITTTT
+1235 QSDRLKDSSSDYK
-1243 TTTSSSSS
+1243 TSS
-1251 GAGGGGGVR
+1251 R
-1260 EPLLERLLSH
+1260 EMSKELLERLA
-1270 HRQQQQQQ
+1270 Q
-1278 QETAADQQPSTSYGG
+1278 ASTSR
-1293 GGDGQATLGA
+1293 GDDG
-1303 TSSTSSSGALGPLLL
+1303 TSLGPLIL
-1318 RKRRSKSRSK
+1318 RKRRSKSRNK

-1333 APLASQPVSPTEPTE
+1333 APLASQPISPSEATE
-1348 TTQMLP
+1348 TTQMLECTDDREQNTTTTDRSDRSDRKRP
-1354 PEPSGPGGDDGA
+1354 P
-1366 GAGGGGGDEPMLRPS
+1366 
-1381 SSSATRTPTGT
+1381 
-1392 SASEEPPKKRQ
+1392 
-1403 APRPNREYL
+1403 PRPREYL

>member
-1 MANAQIVDF
+1 MPGGRRGLVAPQNTFLENIIRRSSSQPDSSFLLANAQIVDF

-33 SCRCSFMYGEL
+33 SCRCGFMYGEL
-44 TDKETIARIE
+44 TDKDTIARIE
-54 ECLEGQICDQFEILL
+54 ECLEGQIHDQFEILL

-109 IETDDVKGGL
+109 IEADDSKGGL

-142 HLPALKDST
+142 HLPALKDT
-151 LPVATK
+151 ALPTTAK
-157 QSHLGHRRREIYGVA
+157 QSHLAH
-172 TGGRDVVA
+172 
-180 GPAAAGG
+180 
-187 LMVLSTPMM
+187 MM

-250 NKTSEDVFLLV
+250 NKTSEDVSLLV
-261 VDTIVDVIF
+261 VDSIVDVIF

-282 VGAGGEVVSDPK
+282 VGPGGEVVSDPK

-375 ACVWYSIG
+375 ACVWYVTLRYSIG
-383 RSDADAGV
+383 RSDADNGV

-411 TNASTAPE
+411 TNTSTAPE
-419 LVAGPPR
+419 LIAGPSR

-619 KGDVFGDSFWKDSAV
+619 KGDVFGDSFWTNPSV

-648 LHTIKRDKLLEV
+648 LHTIKRDRLLEV

-675 ILTYNLRHRLIFR
+675 VLTYNLSHRLIFR

-702 RKNEPQLDQSQ
+702 RKNEPQLDQAQ

-728 EPQISISQIARASN
+728 DAQIGVSRAANGRSQ
-742 RSNQDSDEE
+742 QDSDEE
-751 LTVSVLPPWPSFRFR
+751 LTVNVLPPWPSFRFR
-766 RERHAADVEKG
+766 RERHNADVEKG
-777 DEKEEKISSGS
+777 DGKDGKDGKEGESSHA
-788 LVRKVVAAPAEPEA
+788 RKLSTADENTAVK
-802 SGPGRPRA
+802 GRA
-810 SKWGRLLGS
+810 GKWGRLLGS
-819 SSLDSGSDGG
+819 SSLDSGSETGTGVD
-829 SGPETFKRSL
+829 TFKRSL
-839 SHRGDSGGGGSG
+839 SARDT
-851 SRFGG
+851 R
-856 GGSGGP
+856 P
-862 SSMMVGGLGVGLSS
+862 SSSA
-876 GGVGSNKV
+876 GSNKV
-884 FPKLGKLTGVTIEE
+884 FPKFGKLTGTIEE
-898 DVESKEMSSG
+898 SGDAENVKE
-908 GGGSST
+908 T
-914 ALALHDSSKQSALQM
+914 QQQQQNAADSKQLQL
-929 RRLESYDGGL
+929 RRLESYDDGL
-939 IGQSGHD
+939 ITTQPSHD

-973 IEDLLAQIVT
+973 IEDMLQTLMT
-983 RLPAPTT
+983 RLPAAT
-990 PVTPSPTPTPT
+990 PPQQKGSNNFSTGGSG
-1001 PSPVP
+1001 
-1006 PPAPPPANLL
+1006 
-1016 MTTGSSPFALA
+1016 GSS
-1027 LARSQ
+1027 Q
-1032 AAAVA
+1032 I
-1037 GPSGMSSSSGAGS
+1037 
-1050 PQQQLTCSGGGGQG
+1050 Q
-1064 PTSPQTPTSAQASS
+1064 PTSQPQ
-1078 SSPDSRPPSVSA
+1078 
-1090 TTQTSARERNWVLI
+1090 
-1104 RNWVRAGVL
+1104 
-1113 YRHKCEPSPST
+1113 
-1124 TPKEKEPQHHHQQQ
+1124 
-1138 QPTPSTPGCSSFA
+1138 
-1151 TTASSSST
+1151 
-1159 SSPALTAS
+1159 
-1167 QQISVIAASSPSRA
+1167 
-1181 HQQLQISASSAMS
+1181 SASSCQQGSQATQTPGGSTEQKISIATASTSTTEGYREQGTTTERS
-1194 SPSITRSPGSKAPTP
+1194 SKSQE
-1209 PPHHPHHAH
+1209 HHH

-1225 YHQYGGSTLQ
+1225 SQ
-1235 QQPITTTT
+1235 QSDRLKDSSSDYK
-1243 TTTSSSSS
+1243 TSS
-1251 GAGGGGGVR
+1251 R
-1260 EPLLERLLSH
+1260 EMSKELLERLA
-1270 HRQQQQQQ
+1270 Q
-1278 QETAADQQPSTSYGG
+1278 ASTSR
-1293 GGDGQATLGA
+1293 GDDG
-1303 TSSTSSSGALGPLLL
+1303 TSLGPLIL
-1318 RKRRSKSRSK
+1318 RKRRSKSRNK

-1333 APLASQPVSPTEPTE
+1333 APLASQPISPSEATE
-1348 TTQMLP
+1348 TTQMLECTDDREQNTTTTDRSDRSDRKRP
-1354 PEPSGPGGDDGA
+1354 P
-1366 GAGGGGGDEPMLRPS
+1366 
-1381 SSSATRTPTGT
+1381 
-1392 SASEEPPKKRQ
+1392 
-1403 APRPNREYL
+1403 PRPREYL

>member
-1 MANAQIVDF
+1 MPGGRRGLVAPQNTFLENIIRRSSSQPDSSFLLANAQIVDF

-33 SCRCSFMYGEL
+33 SCRCGFMYGEL

-54 ECLEGQICDQFEILL
+54 ECLEGQIHDQFEILL
-69 YKKNKTPLWLLLQ
+69 YKKNSAPRETPLWLLLQ

-109 IETDDVKGGL
+109 IEADDSKGGL

-142 HLPALKDST
+142 HLPALKDSA
-151 LPVATK
+151 LPTTAK
-157 QSHLGHRRREIYGVA
+157 QSHLAH
-172 TGGRDVVA
+172 
-180 GPAAAGG
+180 
-187 LMVLSTPMM
+187 MM

-250 NKTSEDVFLLV
+250 NKTSEDVSLLV
-261 VDTIVDVIF
+261 VDSIVDVIF

-282 VGAGGEVVSDPK
+282 VGPGGEVVSDPK

-375 ACVWYSIG
+375 ACVWYVTLRYSIG
-383 RSDADAGV
+383 RSDADNGV

-411 TNASTAPE
+411 TNTSTAPE
-419 LVAGPPR
+419 LVAGPSR

-619 KGDVFGDSFWKDSAV
+619 KGDVFGDSFWTNPSV

-648 LHTIKRDKLLEV
+648 LHTIKRDRLLEV

-675 ILTYNLRHRLIFR
+675 VLTYNLSHRLIFR

-702 RKNEPQLDQSQ
+702 RKNEPQLDQAQ

-728 EPQISISQIARASN
+728 DAQIVGVSRAAN
-742 RSNQDSDEE
+742 GRSQDSDEE
-751 LTVSVLPPWPSFRFR
+751 LTVNVLPPWPSFRFR
-766 RERHAADVEKG
+766 RERHTADVEKG
-777 DEKEEKISSGS
+777 DGKDGKEGKEGESSHS
-788 LVRKVVAAPAEPEA
+788 RKVSIADDNTVVK
-802 SGPGRPRA
+802 GGRA
-810 SKWGRLLGS
+810 GKWGRLLGS
-819 SSLDSGSDGG
+819 SSLDSGSETGTGVD
-829 SGPETFKRSL
+829 TFKRSL
-839 SHRGDSGGGGSG
+839 SARDA
-851 SRFGG
+851 R
-856 GGSGGP
+856 P
-862 SSMMVGGLGVGLSS
+862 SSSA
-876 GGVGSNKV
+876 GSNKV
-884 FPKLGKLTGVTIEE
+884 FPKFGKLSGTIEE
-898 DVESKEMSSG
+898 TGDAEGAKEG
-908 GGGSST
+908 QQQQQNV
-914 ALALHDSSKQSALQM
+914 ADSKQLQL
-929 RRLESYDGGL
+929 RRLESYDDGL
-939 IGQSGHD
+939 ITTQPSHD

-973 IEDLLAQIVT
+973 IEDMLQTLMN
-983 RLPAPTT
+983 RLPA
-990 PVTPSPTPTPT
+990 
-1001 PSPVP
+1001 
-1006 PPAPPPANLL
+1006 A
-1016 MTTGSSPFALA
+1016 
-1027 LARSQ
+1027 
-1032 AAAVA
+1032 
-1037 GPSGMSSSSGAGS
+1037 S
-1050 PQQQLTCSGGGGQG
+1050 PQQQKSTNNFSTGGNGGSSQNQSGGQPQGGGGGAGGSSCQQG
-1064 PTSPQTPTSAQASS
+1064 SQA
-1078 SSPDSRPPSVSA
+1078 
-1090 TTQTSARERNWVLI
+1090 TQTSGGIGGEQKV
-1104 RNWVRAGVL
+1104 
-1113 YRHKCEPSPST
+1113 
-1124 TPKEKEPQHHHQQQ
+1124 
-1138 QPTPSTPGCSSFA
+1138 
-1151 TTASSSST
+1151 ST
-1159 SSPALTAS
+1159 STSTSGGEVYREQGTTTERMSKS
-1167 QQISVIAASSPSRA
+1167 QE
-1181 HQQLQISASSAMS
+1181 
-1194 SPSITRSPGSKAPTP
+1194 
-1209 PPHHPHHAH
+1209 HHH

-1225 YHQYGGSTLQ
+1225 SQSDRLKDSDYK
-1235 QQPITTTT
+1235 
-1243 TTTSSSSS
+1243 TSS
-1251 GAGGGGGVR
+1251 R
-1260 EPLLERLLSH
+1260 EVSKELLERL
-1270 HRQQQQQQ
+1270 
-1278 QETAADQQPSTSYGG
+1278 A
-1293 GGDGQATLGA
+1293 QAT
-1303 TSSTSSSGALGPLLL
+1303 TSRGDDGTPLGPLIL
-1318 RKRRSKSRSK
+1318 RKRRSKSRNK

-1333 APLASQPVSPTEPTE
+1333 APLASQPISPSEATE
-1348 TTQMLP
+1348 TTQML
-1354 PEPSGPGGDDGA
+1354 ECTDDR
-1366 GAGGGGGDEPMLRPS
+1366 EQ
-1381 SSSATRTPTGT
+1381 SATTTDR
-1392 SASEEPPKKRQ
+1392 SDRSDRKRPP
-1403 APRPNREYL
+1403 PRPREYL

>member
-1 MANAQIVDF
+1 MPGGRRGLVAPQNTFLENIIRRSSSQPDSSFLLANAQIVDF

-142 HLPALKDST
+142 HLPALKDSA

-713 DHLVRKIFSRFKTDG
+713 DHLVRKIFSRF
-728 EPQISISQIARASN
+728 
-742 RSNQDSDEE
+742 
-751 LTVSVLPPWPSFRFR
+751 R

-839 SHRGDSGGGGSG
+839 SHRGDSGGGGGGGSG

-856 GGSGGP
+856 GGGGP

-990 PVTPSPTPTPT
+990 PATPSPTPTPT

-1016 MTTGSSPFALA
+1016 MTTGGSPFALA

-1050 PQQQLTCSGGGGQG
+1050 PQQQQQQPTCSGGGGGQG

-1090 TTQTSARERNWVLI
+1090 TTQTTARES
-1104 RNWVRAGVL
+1104 
-1113 YRHKCEPSPST
+1113 EPSPST

-1181 HQQLQISASSAMS
+1181 QQHLQISASSAMS

-1225 YHQYGGSTLQ
+1225 YHQYGGSTQQQQQ

-1270 HRQQQQQQ
+1270 HRQQQQQQQ

-1354 PEPSGPGGDDGA
+1354 PEPSGPSGDDGT
-1366 GAGGGGGDEPMLRPS
+1366 GAGGAGGDEPMLRPS

>member
-1 MANAQIVDF
+1 MPGGRRGLVAPQNTFLENIIRRSSSQPDSSFLLANAQIVDF

-33 SCRCSFMYGEL
+33 SCRCGFMYGEL

-54 ECLEGQICDQFEILL
+54 ECLEGQIHDQFEILL

-109 IETDDVKGGL
+109 IEADDSKGGL

-142 HLPALKDST
+142 HLPALKDSA
-151 LPVATK
+151 LPTTAK
-157 QSHLGHRRREIYGVA
+157 QSHLAH
-172 TGGRDVVA
+172 
-180 GPAAAGG
+180 
-187 LMVLSTPMM
+187 MM

-250 NKTSEDVFLLV
+250 NKTSEDVSLLV
-261 VDTIVDVIF
+261 VDSIVDVIF

-282 VGAGGEVVSDPK
+282 VGPGGEVVSDPK

-383 RSDADAGV
+383 RSDADNGV

-411 TNASTAPE
+411 TNTSTAPE
-419 LVAGPPR
+419 LVAGPSR

-619 KGDVFGDSFWKDSAV
+619 KGDVFGDSFWTNPSV

-648 LHTIKRDKLLEV
+648 LHTIKRDRLLEV

-675 ILTYNLRHRLIFR
+675 VLTYNLSHRLIFR

-702 RKNEPQLDQSQ
+702 RKNEPQLDQAQ

-728 EPQISISQIARASN
+728 DAQIVGVSRAAN
-742 RSNQDSDEE
+742 GRSQDSDEE
-751 LTVSVLPPWPSFRFR
+751 LTVNVLPPWPSFRFR
-766 RERHAADVEKG
+766 RERHTADVEKG
-777 DEKEEKISSGS
+777 DGKDGKEGKEGESSHS
-788 LVRKVVAAPAEPEA
+788 RKVSIADDNTVVK
-802 SGPGRPRA
+802 GGRA
-810 SKWGRLLGS
+810 GKWGRLLGS
-819 SSLDSGSDGG
+819 SSLDSGSETGTGVD
-829 SGPETFKRSL
+829 TFKRSL
-839 SHRGDSGGGGSG
+839 SARDA
-851 SRFGG
+851 R
-856 GGSGGP
+856 P
-862 SSMMVGGLGVGLSS
+862 SSSA
-876 GGVGSNKV
+876 GSNKV
-884 FPKLGKLTGVTIEE
+884 FPKFGKLSGTIEE
-898 DVESKEMSSG
+898 TGDAETAKESQQLQQQQQQNV
-908 GGGSST
+908 
-914 ALALHDSSKQSALQM
+914 ADSKQLQL
-929 RRLESYDGGL
+929 RRLESYDDGL
-939 IGQSGHD
+939 ITTQPSHD

-973 IEDLLAQIVT
+973 IEDMLQTLMN
-983 RLPAPTT
+983 RLPA
-990 PVTPSPTPTPT
+990 
-1001 PSPVP
+1001 
-1006 PPAPPPANLL
+1006 A
-1016 MTTGSSPFALA
+1016 
-1027 LARSQ
+1027 
-1032 AAAVA
+1032 
-1037 GPSGMSSSSGAGS
+1037 S
-1050 PQQQLTCSGGGGQG
+1050 PQQQKSTNNFSTGGNGGSSQNQSGGQPQGGSSCQQGSQATQTSGGGGEQK
-1064 PTSPQTPTSAQASS
+1064 
-1078 SSPDSRPPSVSA
+1078 V
-1090 TTQTSARERNWVLI
+1090 
-1104 RNWVRAGVL
+1104 
-1113 YRHKCEPSPST
+1113 
-1124 TPKEKEPQHHHQQQ
+1124 
-1138 QPTPSTPGCSSFA
+1138 
-1151 TTASSSST
+1151 ST
-1159 SSPALTAS
+1159 STSTSGGEVYREQGTTTERMSKS
-1167 QQISVIAASSPSRA
+1167 QE
-1181 HQQLQISASSAMS
+1181 
-1194 SPSITRSPGSKAPTP
+1194 
-1209 PPHHPHHAH
+1209 HHH

-1225 YHQYGGSTLQ
+1225 SQSDRLKESDYK
-1235 QQPITTTT
+1235 
-1243 TTTSSSSS
+1243 TSS
-1251 GAGGGGGVR
+1251 R
-1260 EPLLERLLSH
+1260 EVSKELLERL
-1270 HRQQQQQQ
+1270 
-1278 QETAADQQPSTSYGG
+1278 A
-1293 GGDGQATLGA
+1293 QAT
-1303 TSSTSSSGALGPLLL
+1303 TSRGDDGTPLGPLIL
-1318 RKRRSKSRSK
+1318 RKRRSKSRNK

-1333 APLASQPVSPTEPTE
+1333 APLASQPISPSEATE
-1348 TTQMLP
+1348 TTQML
-1354 PEPSGPGGDDGA
+1354 ECTDDR
-1366 GAGGGGGDEPMLRPS
+1366 EQ
-1381 SSSATRTPTGT
+1381 SATTADR
-1392 SASEEPPKKRQ
+1392 SERSDRKRPP
-1403 APRPNREYL
+1403 PRPREYL

>member
-1 MANAQIVDF
+1 MSSNADSSFLLANAQIVDF
-10 PIVYCNESFCK
+10 PIVYCNESFVK

-33 SCRCSFMYGEL
+33 SCRCGFMYGEL

-54 ECLEGQICDQFEILL
+54 ECLEGQIHDQFEILL
-69 YKKNKTPLWLLLQ
+69 YKKTKTPLWLLLQ

-109 IETDDVKGGL
+109 IETDDSKGGL

-142 HLPALKDST
+142 HLPALKDT
-151 LPVATK
+151 PVPTTAK
-157 QSHLGHRRREIYGVA
+157 QSHLGHMI
-172 TGGRDVVA
+172 
-180 GPAAAGG
+180 
-187 LMVLSTPMM
+187 

-250 NKTSEDVFLLV
+250 NKTSEDVSLLV
-261 VDTIVDVIF
+261 VDSIVDVIF

-294 VIRMNYLKSWFIID
+294 VIRMNYLKSWFVID

-375 ACVWYSIG
+375 ACIWYSIG
-383 RSDADAGV
+383 RSDADNGV

-419 LVAGPPR
+419 LVAGPSR

-443 VGFGNVAAETD
+443 VGFGNVAAESD

-619 KGDVFGDSFWKDSAV
+619 KGDVFGDSFWTNPTI

-648 LHTIKRDKLLEV
+648 LHTIKRDRLLEV

-675 ILTYNLRHRLIFR
+675 ILTYNLSHRLIFR

-702 RKNEPQLDQSQ
+702 RKNEPQLDQAQ
-713 DHLVRKIFSRFKTDG
+713 DHLVRKIFSRFKSDG
-728 EPQISISQIARASN
+728 ESPIGVTRTVSGRSQ
-742 RSNQDSDEE
+742 QDSDEE
-751 LTVSVLPPWPSFRFR
+751 LTVNVLPPWPSFRFR
-766 RERHAADVEKG
+766 REKHTADIEKG
-777 DEKEEKISSGS
+777 DSKEAKDGETSHAKRLSTAEEGGTT
-788 LVRKVVAAPAEPEA
+788 VAKTR
-802 SGPGRPRA
+802 PG
-810 SKWGRLLGS
+810 KWGRLLGS
-819 SSLDSGSDGG
+819 SSLDTGSESGTVGD
-829 SGPETFKRSL
+829 TFKRSL
-839 SHRGDSGGGGSG
+839 SARDS
-851 SRFGG
+851 R
-856 GGSGGP
+856 P
-862 SSMMVGGLGVGLSS
+862 SSSA
-876 GGVGSNKV
+876 NKV
-884 FPKLGKLTGVTIEE
+884 FPKLGKLGGTIEE
-898 DVESKEMSSG
+898 G
-908 GGGSST
+908 GDNENQKDAQPQQAQQQQQQQQQILSV
-914 ALALHDSSKQSALQM
+914 DSKQLQL

-939 IGQSGHD
+939 ITQQPSHE

-973 IEDLLAQIVT
+973 IEDMLQALMNK
-983 RLPAPTT
+983 LP
-990 PVTPSPTPTPT
+990 
-1001 PSPVP
+1001 
-1006 PPAPPPANLL
+1006 
-1016 MTTGSSPFALA
+1016 
-1027 LARSQ
+1027 
-1032 AAAVA
+1032 VA
-1037 GPSGMSSSSGAGS
+1037 GSGTSSSGGS
-1050 PQQQLTCSGGGGQG
+1050 SGSSQQQKIPSFGLSGVQSQ
-1064 PTSPQTPTSAQASS
+1064 SPVISSAVTLVQ
-1078 SSPDSRPPSVSA
+1078 SA
-1090 TTQTSARERNWVLI
+1090 TQTNE
-1104 RNWVRAGVL
+1104 
-1113 YRHKCEPSPST
+1113 YKPSIATTSTST
-1124 TPKEKEPQHHHQQQ
+1124 TPSEGYREQSTATERMSKSGQEHH
-1138 QPTPSTPGCSSFA
+1138 
-1151 TTASSSST
+1151 
-1159 SSPALTAS
+1159 
-1167 QQISVIAASSPSRA
+1167 
-1181 HQQLQISASSAMS
+1181 
-1194 SPSITRSPGSKAPTP
+1194 
-1209 PPHHPHHAH
+1209 H

-1225 YHQYGGSTLQ
+1225 
-1235 QQPITTTT
+1235 
-1243 TTTSSSSS
+1243 SSSSRD
-1251 GAGGGGGVR
+1251 VNK
-1260 EPLLERLLSH
+1260 ELLERLT
-1270 HRQQQQQQ
+1270 Q
-1278 QETAADQQPSTSYGG
+1278 ASTSR
-1293 GGDGQATLGA
+1293 GDD
-1303 TSSTSSSGALGPLLL
+1303 SNALGPLIL
-1318 RKRRSKSRSK
+1318 RKRRSKSRNK

-1333 APLASQPVSPTEPTE
+1333 APLATQPMSPSEATE
-1348 TTQMLP
+1348 TTQMLECTDDRDLSGGPTDRTVADRTAERSDRKRP
-1354 PEPSGPGGDDGA
+1354 P
-1366 GAGGGGGDEPMLRPS
+1366 
-1381 SSSATRTPTGT
+1381 
-1392 SASEEPPKKRQ
+1392 
-1403 APRPNREYL
+1403 PRPREYL

>member
-1 MANAQIVDF
+1 MPGGRRGLVAPQNTFLENIIRRSSSQPDSSFLLANAQIVDF

-33 SCRCSFMYGEL
+33 SCRCGFMYGEL
-44 TDKETIARIE
+44 TDKGTIARIE
-54 ECLEGQICDQFEILL
+54 ECLESQIHDQFEILL
-69 YKKNKTPLWLLLQ
+69 YKKNKKPLWLLLQ

-109 IETDDVKGGL
+109 IEADDSKGGL

-142 HLPALKDST
+142 HLPALKDSAIPT
-151 LPVATK
+151 TGK
-157 QSHLGHRRREIYGVA
+157 QSHLAH
-172 TGGRDVVA
+172 
-180 GPAAAGG
+180 
-187 LMVLSTPMM
+187 MM
-196 SLSGDVMP
+196 SLSSDVMP

-250 NKTSEDVFLLV
+250 NKTSEDVSLLV
-261 VDTIVDVIF
+261 VDSIVDVIF

-282 VGAGGEVVSDPK
+282 VGPGGEVVSDPK

-308 LLSCLPYDVFNAF
+308 LFSCLPYDVFNAF

-383 RSDADAGV
+383 RSDADNGV

-411 TNASTAPE
+411 TNTSTAPE
-419 LVAGPPR
+419 LVAGPSR

-619 KGDVFGDSFWKDSAV
+619 KGDVFGDSFWTNPSV

-648 LHTIKRDKLLEV
+648 LHTIKRDRLLEV
-660 LDFYQAFANSFARNL
+660 LDFYQTFTNSFARNL
-675 ILTYNLRHRLIFR
+675 VLTYNLSHRLIFR

-702 RKNEPQLDQSQ
+702 RKNEPQLDQAQ
-713 DHLVRKIFSRFKTDG
+713 DHLVRKILS
-728 EPQISISQIARASN
+728 
-742 RSNQDSDEE
+742 
-751 LTVSVLPPWPSFRFR
+751 RFR
-766 RERHAADVEKG
+766 REKHTADVEKG
-777 DEKEEKISSGS
+777 DGKDGKDSKEGESSHS
-788 LVRKVVAAPAEPEA
+788 RKLSTTDENTTVKAR
-802 SGPGRPRA
+802 PG
-810 SKWGRLLGS
+810 KWGRLLGS
-819 SSLDSGSDGG
+819 ASLDSGSETGTGVD
-829 SGPETFKRSL
+829 TFKRSL
-839 SHRGDSGGGGSG
+839 SARDA
-851 SRFGG
+851 R
-856 GGSGGP
+856 P
-862 SSMMVGGLGVGLSS
+862 SSSA
-876 GGVGSNKV
+876 GSNKV
-884 FPKLGKLTGVTIEE
+884 FPKFGKLSGTIEE
-898 DVESKEMSSG
+898 SGDTEVAKESQQPQQPPAAAD
-908 GGGSST
+908 T
-914 ALALHDSSKQSALQM
+914 KQLQL
-929 RRLESYDGGL
+929 RRLESYDDGL
-939 IGQSGHD
+939 ITTQTSHD

-973 IEDLLAQIVT
+973 IEDILQTLMN
-983 RLPAPTT
+983 RLPTISP
-990 PVTPSPTPTPT
+990 PQPKVTF
-1001 PSPVP
+1001 
-1006 PPAPPPANLL
+1006 A
-1016 MTTGSSPFALA
+1016 TGSNGS
-1027 LARSQ
+1027 SQ
-1032 AAAVA
+1032 
-1037 GPSGMSSSSGAGS
+1037 PQSSSSC
-1050 PQQQLTCSGGGGQG
+1050 QQATQTLSGNGIAEQKVSIA
-1064 PTSPQTPTSAQASS
+1064 TT
-1078 SSPDSRPPSVSA
+1078 SVSTMA
-1090 TTQTSARERNWVLI
+1090 SEGYREQGTTTERSS
-1104 RNWVRAGVL
+1104 
-1113 YRHKCEPSPST
+1113 KPQE
-1124 TPKEKEPQHHHQQQ
+1124 QHH
-1138 QPTPSTPGCSSFA
+1138 
-1151 TTASSSST
+1151 
-1159 SSPALTAS
+1159 
-1167 QQISVIAASSPSRA
+1167 
-1181 HQQLQISASSAMS
+1181 
-1194 SPSITRSPGSKAPTP
+1194 
-1209 PPHHPHHAH
+1209 H

-1225 YHQYGGSTLQ
+1225 SQ
-1235 QQPITTTT
+1235 QSDRLKDTDYK
-1243 TTTSSSSS
+1243 SSS
-1251 GAGGGGGVR
+1251 R
-1260 EPLLERLLSH
+1260 EVSKELLERLT
-1270 HRQQQQQQ
+1270 Q
-1278 QETAADQQPSTSYGG
+1278 ASTSR
-1293 GGDGQATLGA
+1293 GDD
-1303 TSSTSSSGALGPLLL
+1303 STPLGPLIL
-1318 RKRRSKSRSK
+1318 RKRRSKSRNK

-1333 APLASQPVSPTEPTE
+1333 APLATQPISPSEATE
-1348 TTQMLP
+1348 TTQMLECTDDR
-1354 PEPSGPGGDDGA
+1354 EPSAADRSDRK
-1366 GAGGGGGDEPMLRPS
+1366 RP
-1381 SSSATRTPTGT
+1381 P
-1392 SASEEPPKKRQ
+1392 
-1403 APRPNREYL
+1403 PRPREYL

>member
-1 MANAQIVDF
+1 MPGGRRGLVAPQNTFLENIIRRSSSQPDSSFLLANAQIVDF

-33 SCRCSFMYGEL
+33 SCRCGFMYGEL

-54 ECLEGQICDQFEILL
+54 ECLEGQIHDQFEILL
-69 YKKNKTPLWLLLQ
+69 YKKNSAPRETPLWLLLQ

-109 IETDDVKGGL
+109 IDTDDTKGGL

-142 HLPALKDST
+142 HLPALKDSA
-151 LPVATK
+151 LPTTTK
-157 QSHLGHRRREIYGVA
+157 QSHLAH
-172 TGGRDVVA
+172 
-180 GPAAAGG
+180 
-187 LMVLSTPMM
+187 MM

-250 NKTSEDVFLLV
+250 NKTSEDVSLLV
-261 VDTIVDVIF
+261 VDSIVDVIF

-282 VGAGGEVVSDPK
+282 VGPGGEVVSDPK

-383 RSDADAGV
+383 RSDADNGV

-411 TNASTAPE
+411 TNTSTAPE
-419 LVAGPPR
+419 LVAGPSR

-619 KGDVFGDSFWKDSAV
+619 KGDVFGDSFWTNPSV

-648 LHTIKRDKLLEV
+648 LHTIKRDRLLEV

-675 ILTYNLRHRLIFR
+675 VLTYNLSHRLIFR

-702 RKNEPQLDQSQ
+702 RKNEPQLDQAQ
-713 DHLVRKIFSRFKTDG
+713 DHLVRKIFSRF
-728 EPQISISQIARASN
+728 
-742 RSNQDSDEE
+742 
-751 LTVSVLPPWPSFRFR
+751 R
-766 RERHAADVEKG
+766 RERHTADVEKG
-777 DEKEEKISSGS
+777 DGKEGKDGKEGESSHT
-788 LVRKVVAAPAEPEA
+788 RKLSTAEETTA
-802 SGPGRPRA
+802 VKTRPG
-810 SKWGRLLGS
+810 KWGRLLGS
-819 SSLDSGSDGG
+819 SSLDSGSEAGTGVD
-829 SGPETFKRSL
+829 TFKRSL
-839 SHRGDSGGGGSG
+839 SARDARAGSSAGG
-851 SRFGG
+851 
-856 GGSGGP
+856 
-862 SSMMVGGLGVGLSS
+862 
-876 GGVGSNKV
+876 NKI
-884 FPKLGKLTGVTIEE
+884 FPKFGKLSGTIEE
-898 DVESKEMSSG
+898 AGDAESGKDG
-908 GGGSST
+908 GQQQQQQQQQQST
-914 ALALHDSSKQSALQM
+914 VDSKQLQL
-929 RRLESYDGGL
+929 RRLESYDDGL
-939 IGQSGHD
+939 ITTQPSHE

-973 IEDLLAQIVT
+973 IEDMMQTLMS
-983 RLPAPTT
+983 RLPACNAQQQKSSNSLGPGGGG
-990 PVTPSPTPTPT
+990 
-1001 PSPVP
+1001 
-1006 PPAPPPANLL
+1006 
-1016 MTTGSSPFALA
+1016 GSSQGQSGQ
-1027 LARSQ
+1027 SQ
-1032 AAAVA
+1032 
-1037 GPSGMSSSSGAGS
+1037 SSSSCQQGS
-1050 PQQQLTCSGGGGQG
+1050 QG
-1064 PTSPQTPTSAQASS
+1064 
-1078 SSPDSRPPSVSA
+1078 
-1090 TTQTSARERNWVLI
+1090 TQTSEQKVSLATT
-1104 RNWVRAGVL
+1104 
-1113 YRHKCEPSPST
+1113 STST
-1124 TPKEKEPQHHHQQQ
+1124 TCTESYREQGTATERSSKSQEHH
-1138 QPTPSTPGCSSFA
+1138 
-1151 TTASSSST
+1151 
-1159 SSPALTAS
+1159 
-1167 QQISVIAASSPSRA
+1167 
-1181 HQQLQISASSAMS
+1181 
-1194 SPSITRSPGSKAPTP
+1194 
-1209 PPHHPHHAH
+1209 H

-1225 YHQYGGSTLQ
+1225 SQ
-1235 QQPITTTT
+1235 QQSDRLKETDYK
-1243 TTTSSSSS
+1243 SSPRDVSK
-1251 GAGGGGGVR
+1251 
-1260 EPLLERLLSH
+1260 ELLERLA
-1270 HRQQQQQQ
+1270 Q
-1278 QETAADQQPSTSYGG
+1278 ASTSR
-1293 GGDGQATLGA
+1293 GDD
-1303 TSSTSSSGALGPLLL
+1303 STSLGPLIL
-1318 RKRRSKSRSK
+1318 RKRRSKSRNK

-1333 APLASQPVSPTEPTE
+1333 APLATQPISPSEATE
-1348 TTQMLP
+1348 TTQMLECTDDREQSTVTTDRSDRSDRKRP
-1354 PEPSGPGGDDGA
+1354 PP
-1366 GAGGGGGDEPMLRPS
+1366 
-1381 SSSATRTPTGT
+1381 RT
-1392 SASEEPPKKRQ
+1392 
-1403 APRPNREYL
+1403 REYL